1 MATTCSVILILESFD
16 VYFGKERVFL
26 DRGLSVL
33 VDSSYR
39 DFFLTYPERVI
50 VADFGAEFI
59 SRYLKANNLRDISD
73 CREYPSYLKINF
85 ADFSLIKGLISW
97 ANHCAEGNDSNLL
110 IVFYV
115 QIMPDDFVMQLHRF

>member
-16 VYFGKERVFL
+16 VYFGKESVFL

-59 SRYLKANNLRDISD
+59 SRYLKANNLRDIS
-73 CREYPSYLKINF
+73 
-85 ADFSLIKGLISW
+85 
-97 ANHCAEGNDSNLL
+97 
-110 IVFYV
+110 
-115 QIMPDDFVMQLHRF
+115 

>member
-16 VYFGKERVFL
+16 VYFGKESVFL
-26 DRGLSVL
+26 ERGSSVL
-33 VDSSYR
+33 VDSSSR

-97 ANHCAEGNDSNLL
+97 ANQFLMSLLLLHVSLHFLLKNNLEY
-110 IVFYV
+110 F
-115 QIMPDDFVMQLHRF
+115 